1 MIHFDNENIEPAS
14 DCVVIKISDNDTLSS
29 KSSGFVVG
37 DDMLR
42 NLRVGFAQIVKIGD
56 EARRNTN
63 LNEGDWVFYDNLS
76 TFYHTYPIAILRY
89 KGLIMESNKEKTKYR
104 ALGGRCIVQEVVKK
118 EKDDKSTGFVIP
130 TSDEMKIGVIK
141 SITPPY
147 EGENNASNFKVGDK
161 ILLTKDEHDT
171 LHGFK
176 GDSSLDPTKPILI
189 YKTDAIIAKVN
200 D

>member
-1 MIHFDNENIEPAS
+1 MIHFEKDCEPAN
-14 DCVVIKISDNDTLSS
+14 DIVVLMILDNDTLST
-29 KSSGFVVG
+29 KDTGFVVG
-37 DDMLR
+37 DDCLR
-42 NLRVGFAQIVKIGD
+42 NLRVGFAKIEKIGSLAKEKTGLD
-56 EARRNTN
+56 V
-63 LNEGDWVFYDNLS
+63 GSWVFFDKLA
-76 TFYHTYPIAILRY
+76 TFYHTQPIALLRY
-89 KGLIMESNKEKTKYR
+89 NALIMESNPEKTKYR
-104 ALGGRCIVQEVVKK
+104 ALSGRCIVQEVNESEESKG
-118 EKDDKSTGFVIP
+118 GFVIP

-147 EGENNASNFKVGDK
+147 EGENNTSNFKVGDK

-200 D
+200 N

>member
-1 MIHFDNENIEPAS
+1 MIHFDKDCEPAN
-14 DCVVIKISDNDTLSS
+14 DIVVLRILDNDTLST
-29 KSSGFVVG
+29 KDSGFIVG
-37 DDMLR
+37 DDCLR
-42 NLRVGFAQIVKIGD
+42 NLRVGFAKIEKIGK
-56 EARRNTN
+56 EAKEMTG
-63 LNEGDWVFYDNLS
+63 LDVGAYVFFDKLA
-76 TFYHTYPIAILRY
+76 TFYHTQPIGLVRY
-89 KGLIMESNKEKTKYR
+89 NALIMESNPEKTKYR
-104 ALGGRCIVQEVVKK
+104 ALGGRCIVQEVNESEESKG
-118 EKDDKSTGFVIP
+118 GFIIP

-147 EGENNASNFKVGDK
+147 EGENNSSNFKVGDK

-189 YKTDAIIAKVN
+189 YKTDAIICKIN